1 MWFIFNWLS
10 WLTSLVLQL
19 WNILPEQ
26 AKRKIIELVISA
38 MEEIIRAY
46 YKNYKN
52 EGQDKK

>member
-26 AKRKIIELVISA
+26 AKRQIIELVISA

-52 EGQDKK
+52 EGKDKK